1 MQRVG
6 DSMKKFDVEKFVC
19 DNNGMFLYDA
29 LIKAYNTGVS
39 DFANTIKAE
48 TCYTDKLQKYCFD
61 DFVDK
66 LADQLN
72 PLNRKNI
79 D

>member
-6 DSMKKFDVEKFVC
+6 DSMKKFDAEKFVC
-19 DNNGMFLYDA
+19 DNNDMFLYDA

-39 DFANTIKAE
+39 DFASTIKAE

-66 LADQLN
+66 LADRLN
-72 PLNRKNI
+72 PLSRTSN